1 MNRKETTLALVA
13 ETEIHGF
20 KFPESRNNS
29 EWGKSLT
36 KKMGRVRENPTN
48 RLSLL
53 SEQEVLSS
61 PPDTTAGHTVIQ
73 MPGHEGEHF
82 AIIDDYFTSP
92 PYRGKKVL
100 PLKAI
105 CLDLRLSLPRNLS
118 VVRPLHSV
126 WWARLRLLDASLLPW
141 NPGQKIT
148 DTNPHVLADENHPIR
163 RFYPTFWNGAFETDS
178 DTIHYLHTTTIDVFC
193 MKHRRIERTIIKTV
207 LVAQWICGFY
217 TPEQIVGLLFQN
229 NTSIDTDD
237 IQCFLQGSHGCLK
250 PRLVSYEGIFCVRWE
265 MTKDN
270 ADRRYY

>member
-118 VVRPLHSV
+118 VVRPGTLVKRSQTPTHTSSQMKIIPFADFTRHSGMEHS
-126 WWARLRLLDASLLPW
+126 R
-141 NPGQKIT
+141 
-148 DTNPHVLADENHPIR
+148 PILTP
-163 RFYPTFWNGAFETDS
+163 F
-178 DTIHYLHTTTIDVFC
+178 
-193 MKHRRIERTIIKTV
+193 II
-207 LVAQWICGFY
+207 Y
-217 TPEQIVGLLFQN
+217 TPLPSTFSV
-229 NTSIDTDD
+229 
-237 IQCFLQGSHGCLK
+237 
-250 PRLVSYEGIFCVRWE
+250 
-265 MTKDN
+265 
-270 ADRRYY
+270 